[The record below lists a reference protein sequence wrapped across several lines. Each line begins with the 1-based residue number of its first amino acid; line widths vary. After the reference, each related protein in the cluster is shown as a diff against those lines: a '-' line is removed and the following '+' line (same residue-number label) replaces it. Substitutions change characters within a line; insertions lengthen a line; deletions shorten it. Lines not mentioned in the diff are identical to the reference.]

1 MTGLVTGHHGIGRKN
16 QAVTPGSAQ
25 AATPSI
31 RWRYGRGLTCVVAL
45 LVALAGAPV
54 NDARSAP
61 APVVT
66 VETVSVQDVAP
77 VYTYVGHV
85 EAIQS
90 VQVMARITAFLVK
103 IAFTEGGDVK
113 AGQTLFELENAPF
126 AAAEQ
131 AAQAQLDKAQAAYRQ
146 ADTEYQRQA
155 RLNQQGFAPQAIL
168 DQARA
173 TRDSDAADVEA
184 AKANLATAA
193 INLSYTKIVSPTDGR
208 IGKALFSVGS
218 LLTPASAALATVEQM
233 EPIRVVFAVPDRDVV
248 SAEQQ
253 AGTTPEK
260 IAAQL
265 SLDLRLSNGTKYGHS
280 GRIELINNQVD
291 QTTGTVTVW
300 GRFDNPEQLLL
311 PGAFVTVDL
320 HTAQPEHRPMVP
332 VAAVQQDKQGAFV
345 LVVGPDNGVKEQRVT
360 LGRQVGQYF
369 VVADGLSGGEH
380 VIVEGIQKVQP
391 GQTVNPLP
399 RSATASPGQA
409 G

>member
-1 MTGLVTGHHGIGRKN
+1 MPLIWLLYHLGITGI
-16 QAVTPGSAQ
+16 
-25 AATPSI
+25 
-31 RWRYGRGLTCVVAL
+31 VAL
-45 LVALAGAPV
+45 LGVSAGARV
-54 NDARSAP
+54 CDAQAP
-61 APVVT
+61 RPPAVT
-66 VETVSVQDVAP
+66 VEAVSVQDVAP

-90 VQVMARITAFLVK
+90 VQVMARVNAFLEK
-103 IAFTEGGDVK
+103 IDFTEGGEVNG
-113 AGQTLFELENAPF
+113 GQTLFELESAPF
-126 AAAEQ
+126 AAAVQ
-131 AAQAQLDKAQAAYRQ
+131 AAQAQLDKAEAAFRQ

-155 RLNQQGFAPQAIL
+155 RLNQQGVASQAIL
-168 DQARA
+168 DQAHA

-184 AKANLATAA
+184 AKANLAMAA
-193 INLSYTKIVSPTDGR
+193 INLSYTKIASPTDGR

-218 LLTPASAALATVEQM
+218 LLTPTSGALATVEQM

-260 IAAQL
+260 IAARL
-265 SLDLRLSNGTKYGHS
+265 SIDLRLSNGTKYSHS
-280 GRIELINNQVD
+280 GRIEFVNNQVD
-291 QTTGTVTVW
+291 LATGTVSVW
-300 GRFDNPEQLLL
+300 GRFDNPDQLLL
-311 PGAFVTVDL
+311 PGGFVTVEL
-320 HTAQPEHRPMVP
+320 HSAQPERRPLVP
-332 VAAVQQDKQGAFV
+332 VSAVQQDKQGAFV

-369 VVADGLSGGEH
+369 VVADGLSGGER

-399 RSATASPGQA
+399 QSAAQSPNSA